1 MADGVCHVEA
11 STQLVSFVPTWLY
24 ATDGEDPNDD
34 QWGRR
39 SRWHRVRSPTCAG
52 VAERASPQQRDSGE
66 LSVVPDVLN
75 HCDMTLACSGE
86 KRPGEGSS
94 ARSSKR
100 DWEGGHTS
108 DPLLFPPR
116 HPNGSRSS
124 EQKLFACS
132 RLRVQC
138 LAFRVRG
145 PDLQNLFSQS
155 RVHPHS

>member
-39 SRWHRVRSPTCAG
+39 SRWDRVMSSTCAG
-52 VAERASPQQRDSGE
+52 VAERASPHQGDSGE

-75 HCDMTLACSGE
+75 HFDMTLACSGE

-100 DWEGGHTS
+100 DWEGGHTF
-108 DPLLFPPR
+108 DPLLLSPSPKR
-116 HPNGSRSS
+116 LS
-124 EQKLFACS
+124 ELRAKFVRRS

-138 LAFRVRG
+138 FAFRVRG
-145 PDLQNLFSQS
+145 PDLQNLISQS
-155 RVHPHS
+155 RVHPHD